1 MAIKLPLWQLLRF
14 AKVLAVPNPDA
25 NSYMVRMRF
34 LDKLKGFLKQGATP
48 KALAKS
54 TTIGLLLGVFPMLGV
69 TTLMMG
75 AISVRWKLNL
85 PLMLAVSYLIYP
97 LQIVLLIPFV
107 RLGEWLTGVAPAN
120 FSLDAMTDAFAANFT
135 AALVDL
141 GTSNL
146 VAILGWCML
155 ALPVGALIYFG
166 LMPVFRF
173 AMRNIP
179 TAPPPSQTS

>member
-1 MAIKLPLWQLLRF
+1 
-14 AKVLAVPNPDA
+14 
-25 NSYMVRMRF
+25 MRF
-34 LDKLKGFLKQGATP
+34 LEKLKGFLKQGATP

-97 LQIVLLIPFV
+97 LQIVLMIPFV
-107 RLGEWLTGVAPAN
+107 RVGEWLTGIAPAN
-120 FSLDAMTDAFAANFT
+120 FSLDAMTDAFAANFM

-146 VAILGWCML
+146 VAVLGWCLLSLPVAALLYFLLVPIFKL
-155 ALPVGALIYFG
+155 ALAKTNGQISG
-166 LMPVFRF
+166 
-173 AMRNIP
+173 
-179 TAPPPSQTS
+179 

>member
-1 MAIKLPLWQLLRF
+1 
-14 AKVLAVPNPDA
+14 
-25 NSYMVRMRF
+25 MRF
-34 LDKLKGFLKQGATP
+34 LEKLKGFLKQGATP

-107 RLGEWLTGVAPAN
+107 RVGEWLTGVAHAD
-120 FSLDAMTDAFAANFT
+120 FSLDALAESFATNFT

-146 VAILGWCML
+146 VAVLGWCLL
-155 ALPVGALIYFG
+155 ALPVGMLLYIV
-166 LMPVFRF
+166 LMPSFRF
-173 AMRNIP
+173 ILNKRQQFQA
-179 TAPPPSQTS
+179 